1 MYNFH
6 HIDTFFAGKRRPTKR
21 ELLVV
26 RKKDGSK
33 LNIMSEI
40 TSYGPTASEDLATL
54 LLGDNSVVRK
64 LQLEYKDDNNA
75 FVRKMFDTWLN
86 QDDDDSIR
94 STAPCTWEEL
104 CQCVED
110 TPDLPGSLVK
120 DIRDQLCS

>member
-1 MYNFH
+1 
-6 HIDTFFAGKRRPTKR
+6 
-21 ELLVV
+21 
-26 RKKDGSK
+26 
-33 LNIMSEI
+33 MSEI

>member
-1 MYNFH
+1 MSSH
-6 HIDTFFAGKRRPTKR
+6 QCLFAGKRRPTKK

-26 RKKDGSK
+26 RMKDGSRLK
-33 LNIMSEI
+33 IISEI

-54 LLGDNSVVRK
+54 LLNDDLTVRR
-64 LQLEYKDDNNA
+64 LCLECKDDNDA

-86 QDDDDSIR
+86 QDDDDSTR
-94 STAPCTWEEL
+94 STAPCTWEQL

-120 DIRDQLCS
+120 DIRDQLCT